1 MFFTFTCFPACPIPK
16 TALNI
21 PCKNVE
27 VKKKITKIVYI
38 AVQKITSVLYPIEN
52 QMSRKIEPKR
62 NLDAYYPD
70 KGNIAKSC
78 KQSLTFHGSM
88 TTESCQIIPDFIL
101 DIPCRCSRTNIMA
114 DEDAEREHLTVRCHG
129 VTREGRNTA
138 QRPCFRT

>member
-52 QMSRKIEPKR
+52 QMSRKIESKR
-62 NLDAYYPD
+62 NLNAYYSD
-70 KGNIAKSC
+70 KGNIAKPC
-78 KQSLTFHGSM
+78 KQSLTSHGSM
-88 TTESCQIIPDFIL
+88 TTEPCQIIPDFIL
-101 DIPCRCSRTNIMA
+101 DIPGRCSRTNIMA
-114 DEDAEREHLTVRCHG
+114 DEDAERKHLTVCCHG
-129 VTREGRNTA
+129 VTRKRRNTT
-138 QRPCFRT
+138 QRSRFCT